1 MKPLRTKHITRNQ
14 KGKLSPRAC
23 SASAFHNSSFII
35 HNSSFIFHLSSFLFL
50 LSSFIFHPSSFA
62 SAQTSAYAEI
72 SAPDASAFPK
82 ISALLDV
89 YDASGQFVGGLKP
102 SALAAL
108 EDGNPRP
115 VQELTE
121 EPVGAQIVIG
131 VNPGPALGIR
141 DAEGVTR
148 YQRVQQMLGGWAAAR
163 PPEAGDNLSLVT
175 IAGPLIA
182 HTTPEA
188 WLASFV
194 AFQPNF
200 RATTPNIQSL
210 AFALDAALAA
220 TPQVGMKR
228 AVLFITPHIEDPTLE
243 AELKTIGERA
253 LASRTRINIWLVDGE
268 QYFAHPS
275 ALLLQAIAAQTGGSF
290 MAFSGRET
298 LPDPETYFSPLRRVY
313 RLTYAS
319 SLTSGGEH
327 TLSVDVSLDG
337 APVSSAP
344 QTFTLNVQP
353 PNPILAALPEQVTRA
368 APPDKPYNTEVL
380 VPEELSLQI
389 VFDFPDGHP
398 RPILRAALF
407 VDGALAAEN
416 TSAPFDRF
424 TWDLRG
430 YTVSGQHALKVEA
443 TDSLGLTGESLS
455 LPVTVTVVKPATGL
469 VVILA
474 RYRYII
480 VWGAV
485 ALAGLVLLS
494 ILFGSRLRLSRRK
507 RKARRRQYADPLTQP
522 ISAVVEPPTG
532 KKKTRRTKP
541 DQEADAPA
549 RLIRLNPDG
558 EPAPVA
564 PIPIPSPDLTL
575 GADPVQSACI
585 LDEPTLS
592 PLHARI
598 QQTEAGY
605 VISDQNSVAGTW
617 VNYEPVTR
625 EGHPLKHGD
634 RVHFGHL
641 AYRFELKDAPVIP
654 EPVIIPA
661 ES

>member
-1 MKPLRTKHITRNQ
+1 M
-14 KGKLSPRAC
+14 
-23 SASAFHNSSFII
+23 
-35 HNSSFIFHLSSFLFL
+35 
-50 LSSFIFHPSSFA
+50 
-62 SAQTSAYAEI
+62 
-72 SAPDASAFPK
+72 
-82 ISALLDV
+82 

-102 SALAAL
+102 SAVAAL

-131 VNPGPALGIR
+131 VNPGPALDVR

-163 PPEAGDNLSLVT
+163 RARPPEAGDNLSLVT
-175 IAGPLIA
+175 MAGPLIA

-200 RATTPNIQSL
+200 RATTPNIKSL

-228 AVLFITPHIEDPTLE
+228 AVLFITPHMEDPELE
-243 AELKTIGERA
+243 AALKTIGERA
-253 LASRTRINIWLVDGE
+253 LASRTRINIWMVDGE

-319 SLTSGGEH
+319 SLTSSGDH

-344 QTFTLNVQP
+344 QTFSINVLP

-368 APPDKPYNTEVL
+368 APPDEPYNTEVL

-398 RPILRAALF
+398 RPIVRAALF

-430 YTVSGQHALKVEA
+430 YTVSGPHQLKVEA
-443 TDSLGLTGESLS
+443 TDSLGLSGESLS
-455 LPVTVTVVKPATGL
+455 LPITVTVTRPPSGL
-469 VVILA
+469 ANLLA
-474 RYRYII
+474 RYSKYI
-480 VWGAV
+480 VWSIV
-485 ALAGLVLLS
+485 ALAGLVLLA
-494 ILFGSRLRLSRRK
+494 ILFGSRLSLSRRK

-564 PIPIPSPDLTL
+564 PIPISAPDLTL

-641 AYRFELKDAPVIP
+641 AYRFELKDPPVIP
-654 EPVIIPA
+654 EPVLTPA